1 VFFTQPEYVDIFQR
15 AIERKCDRAVRIA
28 LEYSTYAGHRVALL
42 FRAPRTPRQ
51 LLRKNRAARKLYHWL
66 TK

>member
-1 VFFTQPEYVDIFQR
+1 
-15 AIERKCDRAVRIA
+15 
-28 LEYSTYAGHRVALL
+28 VALL

-51 LLRKNRAARKLYHWL
+51 LLRKNRAARMLYRQL